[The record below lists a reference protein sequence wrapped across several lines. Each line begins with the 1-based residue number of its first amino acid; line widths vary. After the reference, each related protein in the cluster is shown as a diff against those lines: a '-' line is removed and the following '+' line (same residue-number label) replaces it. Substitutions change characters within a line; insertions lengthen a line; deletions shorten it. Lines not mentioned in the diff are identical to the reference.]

1 MRFDG
6 LSKRLAAF
14 AIAVCSAGGVA
25 SAQTSDYEVRRFDDG
40 PGWLVFD
47 DDIDIALQ
55 ILKPDNP
62 QCHELGEI
70 ILLFETPDQL
80 GDTDLIETA
89 ALTGM
94 ERYGELCRAFG
105 GTPSKQRRVSGM
117 IIGAGEVDARG
128 RVMGDVKVLDGMVTS
143 LTGSPDFRIRR
154 IAAISEGVADKP
166 SAGAAAN
173 AGLAD
178 SGLNAEIAEIHA
190 TYRAAL
196 AESMGYAEP
205 VGALGRVTGGDR
217 ASLAGAW
224 SGSGSE
230 CATERLILFERSGTG
245 TVQWWRATSDDVGLL
260 PWRSGAWELRD
271 STLIMTFDQRVEYD
285 DFLGRLRDGP
295 IDETVQ
301 FDIKKID
308 RSELRLAATGGGF
321 SPEALFLGGAEKLF
335 VRCRD

>member
-1 MRFDG
+1 MRFDC
-6 LSKRLAAF
+6 LSKPLAAL
-14 AIAVCSAGGVA
+14 AIAVCSAAGVV

-47 DDIDIALQ
+47 DDIALQ
-55 ILKPDNP
+55 VLKPDNP

-80 GDTDLIETA
+80 GDADLIETA
-89 ALTGM
+89 ALAGM

-105 GTPSKQRRVSGM
+105 GTPSDQRRVSGM
-117 IIGAGEVDARG
+117 IVGAGEVDARG

-154 IAAISEGVADKP
+154 IAAISEGVAGMP
-166 SAGAAAN
+166 SAGTAGN
-173 AGLAD
+173 AGSAD
-178 SGLNAEIAEIHA
+178 SGRNAEIAEIHT

-217 ASLAGAW
+217 ASLAGVW
-224 SGSGSE
+224 SGSESE
-230 CATERLILFERSGTG
+230 CATERLILFEHDGTG
-245 TVQWWRATSDDVGLL
+245 TAQWWRAPSDNVGLL
-260 PWRSGAWELRD
+260 PWRSGTWELRD
-271 STLIMTFDQRVEYD
+271 GTLIMTFDRRVEYD
-285 DFLGRLRDGP
+285 NFLGRLRDGS

-301 FDIKKID
+301 FDLMGVD

-321 SPEALFLGGAEKLF
+321 SPETLFLGGAEKLF
-335 VRCRD
+335 VRCES